1 MSGPAQPTAGPAGLG
16 ALVVAI
22 DFIGVPLDEWID
34 WYDTEHIPQRLALP
48 GWIQGSRWMAADGSA
63 RSLGLYDLES
73 AEVLRSPE
81 YRGILDDAASPWTQR
96 MHRLRDAPARPSR
109 RHECVQLAPGQE
121 LAPADGDYL
130 LLVTT
135 DVDPAAEAEFNDW
148 YDQEHLPGLSAVP
161 GVLSGR
167 RFLVTNASDRLRRY
181 LATYHLRD
189 PQVHRSPP
197 WRQVTATPWSRAMG
211 PALRDLE
218 FTLYARPGLAGT
230 VPARP
235 SRKDPHA

>member
-1 MSGPAQPTAGPAGLG
+1 MSGPAQPPARLG

-22 DFIGVPLDEWID
+22 DFTGVRLDEWID

-48 GWIQGSRWMAADGSA
+48 GWIGGSRWMAADGSP

-73 AEVLRSPE
+73 AEVLDSPE
-81 YRGILDDAASPWTQR
+81 YQAILADAASPWTKR

-121 LAPADGDYL
+121 LAPPDGDYL

-148 YDQEHLPGLSAVP
+148 YDREHLPGLRDVP
-161 GVLSGR
+161 GVLSAR

-181 LATYHLRD
+181 LATYHLQD
-189 PQVHRSPP
+189 PQVHRSPA
-197 WRQVTATPWSRAMG
+197 WRQVTGTAWSRAMG

-218 FTLYARPGLAGT
+218 FALFARPGLAGT
-230 VPARP
+230 VPAGP
-235 SRKDPHA
+235 SRKDTHA